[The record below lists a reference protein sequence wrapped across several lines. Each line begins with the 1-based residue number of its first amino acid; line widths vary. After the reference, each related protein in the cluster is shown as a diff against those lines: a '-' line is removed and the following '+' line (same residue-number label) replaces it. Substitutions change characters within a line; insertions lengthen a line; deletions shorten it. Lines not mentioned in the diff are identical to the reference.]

1 VVRIGNACSGGV
13 ETEERHGTRMGTL
26 RFYDIFNGDAD
37 GLCALQQLR
46 LAEPRKATLVTGA
59 KRDIALL
66 DRIDAG
72 PGDRVT
78 VLDVS
83 MQTNTDGLARALA
96 AGAHVQWFDH
106 HQTGTVPKDER
117 LDAHLDLA
125 PSTCTSLIV
134 DRHLDGRFRAWGVV
148 GAFGDNL
155 TDSARKAAQSLGLP
169 HDAVQKLKRLGEC
182 LNYNAYGSAVEEL
195 LFHPEDLH
203 RRMRSYVDPL
213 AFAERD
219 PAFPALDR
227 ARTEDL
233 MRALAVVPA
242 LETTGVA
249 AVVLPDES
257 WSRRVSGTLA
267 NHPTRAHA
275 VFVPERGRFTVSLRA
290 PRSHPFGADRIAAEF
305 SGGGGR
311 AAAAGIN
318 GLPEADVPRVL
329 AALQQAYP

>member
-1 VVRIGNACSGGV
+1 
-13 ETEERHGTRMGTL
+13 MGTL

-46 LAEPRKATLVTGA
+46 LAEPREATLVTGT

-72 PGDRVT
+72 PDDRLT

-83 MQTNTDGLARALA
+83 MRTNAGGLARALA
-96 AGAHVQWFDH
+96 AGAHVEWFDH
-106 HQTGTVPKDER
+106 HQTGTVPKDPR

-125 PSTCTSLIV
+125 PGVCTSLIV
-134 DRHLDGRFRAWGVV
+134 DHHLGGRFRAWGVV

-155 TDSARKAAQSLGLP
+155 TDSARTAAQPLGLP

-203 RRMRSYVDPL
+203 RRMRSHVDPL

-219 PAFPALDR
+219 PTFPALDR

-233 MRALAVVPA
+233 MRALTVVPV
-242 LETTGVA
+242 LETSGVA
-249 AVVLPDES
+249 AVMLPDEP

-267 NHPTRAHA
+267 NRLTADHPTRAHA
-275 VFVPERGRFTVSLRA
+275 VFVPDGGRYTVSLRA
-290 PRSHPFGADRIAAEF
+290 PRSHPLGADRVASEF

-318 GLPEADVPRVL
+318 GLPESEVPRVL

>member
-1 VVRIGNACSGGV
+1 
-13 ETEERHGTRMGTL
+13 MGTQ

-46 LAEPRKATLVTGA
+46 LTEPREATLVTGA

-66 DRIDAG
+66 DRIEAG
-72 PGDRVT
+72 PGDRLT

-83 MQTNTDGLARALA
+83 MQTNAAGLKRALA

-106 HQTGTVPKDER
+106 HQTGTVPHGAL

-125 PSTCTSLIV
+125 PDICTSLIV
-134 DRHLDGRFRAWGVV
+134 DRHLGGRFRAWGVV

-155 TDSARKAAQSLGLP
+155 TDSARDAAEPLGLP

-219 PAFPALDR
+219 AAFPTLDR

-233 MRALAVVPA
+233 VRALAVVPV
-242 LETTGVA
+242 LETSGVA
-249 AVVLPDES
+249 AVLLPDEP

-267 NHPTRAHA
+267 NRLTVDHPTRAHA
-275 VFVPERGRFTVSLRA
+275 VFVPERGCFTVSLRA
-290 PRSHPFGADRIAAEF
+290 PRSHPFGADRIASEF

-318 GLPEADVPRVL
+318 RLPESAVPRVL
-329 AALQQAYP
+329 AALQRTYP

>member
-1 VVRIGNACSGGV
+1 
-13 ETEERHGTRMGTL
+13 M

-46 LAEPRKATLVTGA
+46 LAEPREATLVTGT

-66 DRIDAG
+66 DRVEAE
-72 PGDRVT
+72 PGDRLT

-83 MQTNTDGLARALA
+83 MQTNAAGLRRALTVHA
-96 AGAHVQWFDH
+96 RVQWFDH
-106 HQTGTVPKDER
+106 HQTGTVPQDSR
-117 LDAHLDLA
+117 LTAHLDLA
-125 PSTCTSLIV
+125 PDICTSLIV
-134 DRHLDGRFRAWGVV
+134 DRHLDGRFRAWAVV

-155 TDSARKAAQSLGLP
+155 VDSARSAAQTLDLP
-169 HDAVQKLKRLGEC
+169 HDGVQKLKRLGEC
-182 LNYNAYGSAVEEL
+182 LNYNAYGSTVEEL

-219 PAFPALDR
+219 PTFPTLDR

-233 MRALAVVPA
+233 LRALTIVPV
-242 LETTGVA
+242 LDTPSVA
-249 AVVLPDES
+249 AVVLPDAP

-267 NHPTRAHA
+267 NRLTIDHPARAHA
-275 VFVPERGRFTVSLRA
+275 VFVPENGRYTVSLRA
-290 PRSHPFGADRIAAEF
+290 PRAHPVGADGIASAF
-305 SGGGGR
+305 QGGGGR

-318 GLPEADVPRVL
+318 GLPEADVGRVL
-329 AALQQAYP
+329 ETLKAAYP

>member
-1 VVRIGNACSGGV
+1 
-13 ETEERHGTRMGTL
+13 MGTV

-46 LAEPRKATLVTGA
+46 LAEPREAATLVTGA

-66 DRIDAG
+66 ERVQVAADDRL
-72 PGDRVT
+72 T

-83 MQTNTDGLARALA
+83 MQTNAAGLRRALA

-106 HQTGTVPKDER
+106 HQTGTVPDDGKLE
-117 LDAHLDLA
+117 AHLDLA
-125 PSTCTSLIV
+125 PGICTSLIV
-134 DRHLDGRFRAWGVV
+134 DRHLEGRFRAWGVV

-155 TDSARKAAQSLGLP
+155 TDSARTAARALGLA
-169 HDAVQKLKRLGEC
+169 HDAVQKLRRLGES

-195 LFHPEDLH
+195 QFHPEELH
-203 RRMRSYVDPL
+203 RRMRRYLDPL

-233 MRALAVVPA
+233 LRALAIVPI
-242 LETTGVA
+242 LETAGAT
-249 AVVLPDES
+249 AVMLPDEP

-267 NHPTRAHA
+267 NRLTTDQPARAHA
-275 VFVPERGRFTVSLRA
+275 VFVPERGRYTVSLRA
-290 PRSHPFGADRIAAEF
+290 PQRHPFGADRIASEF

-311 AAAAGIN
+311 AAGAGIN
-318 GLPEADVPRVL
+318 GLPESDVPRVL